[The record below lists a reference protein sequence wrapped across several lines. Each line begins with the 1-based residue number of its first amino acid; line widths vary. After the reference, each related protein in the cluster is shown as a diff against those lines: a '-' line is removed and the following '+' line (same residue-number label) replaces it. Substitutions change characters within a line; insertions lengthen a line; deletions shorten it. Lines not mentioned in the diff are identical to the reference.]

1 MHDAKEE
8 GYSCKVMNNDEQKGI
23 KECKYVMNKLEICQ
37 VLVMHAVRH
46 GAAYWGEYWWQEPS
60 CSWDGM

>member
-46 GAAYWGEYWWQEPS
+46 GAAYWGEYW
-60 CSWDGM
+60 